1 MSALV
6 SVLKKFHYGVIP
18 CSAVGCLLK
27 RYVCRATNLPDSGLM
42 DDRNA
47 RGAWEADYAQK
58 GRLYAGASRPLP
70 PFPAGSRVLEL
81 GCGNGK
87 TLSAMLVTGWRV
99 TAVDFS
105 CRAVDLARK
114 CVSSSLPADIAVADG
129 RQLPFRDAVF
139 DAVVAHHVLG
149 HLNVP
154 GRERAAR
161 ELSRVMKPGGRLS
174 FCDFSCR
181 DFRYGR
187 GRTTEPGT
195 FLRGNGIA
203 THYFTVQEVTGL
215 LYGLSCGPIEEKT
228 WTMRVRGED
237 HERSEIVALF
247 SK

>member
-1 MSALV
+1 MYAGQRIFRISE
-6 SVLKKFHYGVIP
+6 
-18 CSAVGCLLK
+18 
-27 RYVCRATNLPDSGLM
+27 LM

-47 RGAWEADYAQK
+47 LGAWEADYAQK
-58 GRLYAGASRPLP
+58 GRLYAGAPQPLP
-70 PFPAGSRVLEL
+70 VFPAGSRVLEL

-87 TLSAMLVTGWRV
+87 TLSAMCDTDWQV

-105 CRAVDLARK
+105 CSAVVLARK
-114 CVSSSLPADIAVADG
+114 CVSNYPLADIAVADG

-139 DAVVAHHVLG
+139 DAVFAHHVLG
-149 HLNVP
+149 HLTGP
-154 GRERAAR
+154 GRDRAAR
-161 ELSRVMKPGGRLS
+161 ELSRVMKPGGKLS

-203 THYFTVQEVTGL
+203 THYFTVQEATGL
-215 LYGLSCGPIEEKT
+215 FFGLSCGFIREET

-237 HERSEIVALF
+237 HVRSEIVALF